1 MLGDSRFDAA
11 DTDTWNMV
19 RRGLVALLT
28 VVAFVP
34 SLGHPAAAASAAY
47 RPDAFIK
54 LCGVNSGCLIDPLP
68 HPWVGNNVYNET
80 GYHQKVHHSLDNGR
94 GIRFWINFQNDGTQ
108 TDTYSLN
115 GCKGNKNFEIL
126 QVIVGKVKVPT
137 GPYEAPHIEDQFK
150 ADTWKVKLQPGA
162 HVAITL
168 NILTDNPNLTYNCP
182 MTITSAGDPTKQDTV
197 VASITTF

>member
-1 MLGDSRFDAA
+1 LAAVGA
-11 DTDTWNMV
+11 DTFSMV
-19 RRGLVALLT
+19 RRGLVVLFA
-28 VVAFVP
+28 VVALAP
-34 SLGHPAAAASAAY
+34 SFTQTARAGSPAY

-68 HPWVGNNVYNET
+68 HPWVGNNVYNT
-80 GYHQKVHHSLDNGR
+80 SGYQQKVHHSLDNGR
-94 GIRFWINFQNDGTQ
+94 GIRFWITFQNDGTQ
-108 TDTYSLN
+108 KDTYSLD
-115 GCKGNKNFEIL
+115 GCKGDPNFKIL

-150 ADTWKVKLQPGA
+150 ADTWHVTLKPGG